1 MKKARWLFFCL
12 LYGGWSYGQS
22 LSPEVISTA
31 GGHFTSPTAQL
42 SWTLGEP
49 VSETFSGSGAVILT
63 QGFHQTSLMVTA
75 LEDLAV
81 DFQVRVYPNP
91 TVGWLNVEAPEAP
104 VAFGLELF
112 DMAGRSL
119 RSLPVEPESGLR
131 TLDLSGY
138 SPGIY
143 LLRLH
148 TENRKTIKTFKVF
161 KIN

>member
-1 MKKARWLFFCL
+1 M

-31 GGHFTSPTAQL
+31 GDHFATANAQL

-49 VSETFSGSGAVILT
+49 IIETLNGSGAAMLT
-63 QGFHQTSLMVTA
+63 QGFHQTNLMVTA

-91 TVGWLNVEAPEAP
+91 TVGWLNVEAEEAP
-104 VAFGLELF
+104 AAFGLELF
-112 DMAGRSL
+112 DATGRLL
-119 RSLPVEPESGLR
+119 RSSPVEPESGLR

-138 SPGIY
+138 APGLY

-148 TENRKTIKTFKVF
+148 TQGRKTIKTFKVF